1 LINEWKTKKNISLIK
16 SIRQLMTPFNDLKII
31 KVRGHSGLPGNEK
44 ADQLATAAIAAQKDS
59 E

>member
-1 LINEWKTKKNISLIK
+1 
-16 SIRQLMTPFNDLKII
+16 MTPFNDLKII